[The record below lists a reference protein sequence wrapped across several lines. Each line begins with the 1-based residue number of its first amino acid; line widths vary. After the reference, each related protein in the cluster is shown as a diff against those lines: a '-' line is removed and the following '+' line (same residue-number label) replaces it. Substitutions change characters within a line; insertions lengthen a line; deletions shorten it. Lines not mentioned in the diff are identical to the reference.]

1 MIEHDTLPLA
11 GRVAV
16 ITGASRRIGIGAAIA
31 RAFAARGADLFLTY
45 YRPYDAEMP
54 WGSAADD
61 VTDLV
66 AELQAAGRRVA
77 HGEYDLSQPDVAP
90 AIFDAAEA
98 ALGPVHILVNN
109 ATVSLTG
116 DIQAL
121 DAATLDRHYAVNV
134 RGMAL
139 LSAELVRRF
148 KGDRGG
154 RIINLTSG
162 QGVGAMPDEIAY
174 VTTKGAVEAFTTSAA
189 PTAMR
194 RGITV
199 NAIDPGITDTG
210 WISDEQ
216 RRAWAASAPAG
227 RVGRPEDAARLVAFL
242 ASDEAAWITGQI
254 MRSRGGL

>member
-1 MIEHDTLPLA
+1 MPESNVRPLA

-31 RAFAARGADLFLTY
+31 RALAARGADLFLTY

-54 WGSAADD
+54 WGSAPDD
-61 VTDLV
+61 VDYV
-66 AELQAAGRRVA
+66 VGELRAVGERVA
-77 HGEYDLSQPDVAP
+77 HGEYDLSQPAVAP

-109 ATVSLTG
+109 ATVSLMG

-210 WISDEQ
+210 WISEEQ

-227 RVGRPEDAARLVAFL
+227 RVGRPEDAARLAAFL